1 MIRATR
7 VGLGSQEEH
16 GTAVLSARLLPC
28 QTSCP
33 APRAGGHPRLKLR
46 CEEQAPGPM
55 SRAPL
60 CPGPGAQCVGRARR
74 SSGPRQRPPPPGS
87 REPCFHSLCSVAQHL
102 QTERAP
108 STPYSTRSCPGAS
121 PSRPGPF
128 LHPTGHTPSLLR
140 GSVSLLG
147 RPGQP
152 APACWVPASHSPALG
167 ASGPACRPHTHLLS
181 LYSSVSSRGRP
192 GGGCHPVA

>member
-1 MIRATR
+1 MAQLCCQPASFPARPPAQHQ
-7 VGLGSQEEH
+7 GLGDTPDSNC
-16 GTAVLSARLLPC
+16 AVRSRRLAQCHEPRSA
-28 QTSCP
+28 QD
-33 APRAGGHPRLKLR
+33 
-46 CEEQAPGPM
+46 PGP
-55 SRAPL
+55 S
-60 CPGPGAQCVGRARR
+60 VIWR